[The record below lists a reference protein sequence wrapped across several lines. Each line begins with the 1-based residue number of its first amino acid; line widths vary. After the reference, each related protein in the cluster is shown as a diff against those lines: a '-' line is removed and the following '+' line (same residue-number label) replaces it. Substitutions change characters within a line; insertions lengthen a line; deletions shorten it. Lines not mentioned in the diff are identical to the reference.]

1 GTKIYRNGAFLTSLD
16 KETTTFIDINVK
28 PNTTYDYKVT
38 GLYSDGFE
46 TTGLTATTRTLSEV
60 IPPELIPPSN
70 VTALTVSDIT
80 STTARLKWRN
90 SNDTD
95 LDKVNI

>member
-1 GTKIYRNGAFLTSLD
+1 YQGRHIIELEVFGPVPKKDELSNFGLVPFFDEVTLNWDVPRSNVDFTGTKIYRNGAFLTSLD

-46 TTGLTATTRTLSEV
+46 
-60 IPPELIPPSN
+60 
-70 VTALTVSDIT
+70 
-80 STTARLKWRN
+80 
-90 SNDTD
+90 
-95 LDKVNI
+95 